1 VIIPLQDI
9 LGLDAGARMNK
20 PASVEGNWLR
30 RLKAD
35 RSADDSRDRL
45 ADWTERVGRI

>member
-1 VIIPLQDI
+1 
-9 LGLDAGARMNK
+9 MNK
-20 PASVEGNWLR
+20 PASAEGNWLW

-45 ADWTERVGRI
+45 ADWTELYGRI

>member
-1 VIIPLQDI
+1 
-9 LGLDAGARMNK
+9 MNK
-20 PASVEGNWLR
+20 QASAEGNWLW

-45 ADWTERVGRI
+45 ADWAELVGRI